1 MNTQTITPEATTNTF
16 KIIVRQ
22 STGSLERILRL
33 IRHRG
38 FEINYCLA
46 REESLENGMSVTL
59 QLTSS
64 RSSENLYHQLHKLVD
79 VVEVHQS
86 NPSRLRSCLGNE

>member
-1 MNTQTITPEATTNTF
+1 MSTNTF

-38 FEINYCLA
+38 FKVNYCLA
-46 REESLENGMSVTL
+46 RDESLENGMSVTL
-59 QLTSS
+59 QL
-64 RSSENLYHQLHKLVD
+64 SSERSIDNLYHQLHKLVD

-86 NPSRLRSCLGNE
+86 APSRLRSCLGNE